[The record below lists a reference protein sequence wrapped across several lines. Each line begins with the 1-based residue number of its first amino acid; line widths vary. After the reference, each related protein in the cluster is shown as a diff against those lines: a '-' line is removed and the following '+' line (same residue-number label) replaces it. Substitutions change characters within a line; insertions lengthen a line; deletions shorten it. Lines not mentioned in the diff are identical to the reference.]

1 MTEIM
6 RKIDGGK
13 ATGALLSIGELA
25 EKIGVQ
31 THVLRYWETRF
42 PQLKP
47 LQRSGRRRYYR
58 TEDVDLVTQIH
69 DLLHV
74 QGYTVDGARNAL
86 AARSGRK
93 GAAKGAADA
102 LAAAAVKGGIADA
115 VMAGADVDVGERPVA
130 AVSNGPELSPVPAV
144 AVDKLAGLRNRLEA
158 ALG

>member
-6 RKIDGGK
+6 RKTDGGK

-58 TEDVDLVTQIH
+58 TEDVELVTQIH

-93 GAAKGAADA
+93 GAAAAPKASPAETMVAPEVKADTLSRPATTMGAGSE
-102 LAAAAVKGGIADA
+102 V
-115 VMAGADVDVGERPVA
+115 
-130 AVSNGPELSPVPAV
+130 SPVPAV

>member
-1 MTEIM
+1 M
-6 RKIDGGK
+6 RKTDGGK

-93 GAAKGAADA
+93 GAAAPKASPAEGMAAPEVKADTPSGPAPAVGAG
-102 LAAAAVKGGIADA
+102 LKV
-115 VMAGADVDVGERPVA
+115 
-130 AVSNGPELSPVPAV
+130 SPVPAV